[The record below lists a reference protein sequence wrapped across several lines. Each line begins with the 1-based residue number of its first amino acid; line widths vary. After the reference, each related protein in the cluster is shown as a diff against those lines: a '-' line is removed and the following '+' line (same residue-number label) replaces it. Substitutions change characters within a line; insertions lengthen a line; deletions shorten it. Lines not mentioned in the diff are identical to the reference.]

1 MVVTL
6 QLKLENP
13 SNKLKKYQKLNIKMT
28 SIKKLLELRKKTKRK
43 KPVFVRQDTHKK
55 KKLGFKWRKPRGLHS
70 KMRRGLKGYRRGI
83 SKGYKSPSLVKGIH
97 PSGLRIIIISSIKE
111 LDKIKKEGEGI
122 IIKKQVGL
130 KKRVEIVKKA
140 IESSIKIL
148 NIKEP
153 SGFLSAIEEK
163 LKKKKEKKEKKLDSK
178 EKKKKEKEKKAEEK
192 KKEKKEK
199 KEEVKTEDEKKEDE
213 KEKKKE
219 MDKLLTRKDTQK

>member
-1 MVVTL
+1 L
-6 QLKLENP
+6 LD
-13 SNKLKKYQKLNIKMT
+13 KLKKYQKLNIKMD
-28 SIKKLLELRKKTKRK
+28 SIKKLLESRKKIKGK

-70 KMRRGLKGYRRGI
+70 KMRRSLKGYRKGV
-83 SKGYKSPSLVKGIH
+83 SKGYKSPSLVKGLH
-97 PSGLRIIIISSIKE
+97 PSGLRIIIVSSIKE
-111 LDKIKKEGEGI
+111 LGRIKNEEEGI

-130 KKRVEIVKKA
+130 KKKVEIVKKA

-153 SGFLSAIEEK
+153 SDFLSTIEKK
-163 LKKKKEKKEKKLDSK
+163 LKKKKDEKEKKLDSK

-192 KKEKKEK
+192 KKEAKEK
-199 KEEVKTEDEKKEDE
+199 VKTEDEKKEDE

-219 MDKLLTRKDTQK
+219 MDKLLTRKDT